1 MDNLSFDDVFNLS
14 SDELKLLLKSTQE
27 IDWIN
32 ISALLPDDF
41 RNKIL
46 PFFSPKSQTS
56 MKNYLQ
62 SLDAGSKDKL
72 SMAKKNIARKMNSLF
87 ASTIYVN
94 LIEEG
99 TQVMRP
105 VFASKTNEPDVFVIR
120 EGQTVPETEI
130 WEFTPGTTVR
140 VKDQLSEGIVI
151 LVASEQVAIP

>member
-32 ISALLPDDF
+32 ISALLPDDL

-46 PFFSPKSQTS
+46 PFFSPKSQSS

-62 SLDAGSKDKL
+62 NLDAGSKDKI

-99 TQVMRP
+99 THVMRP

-120 EGQTVPETEI
+120 EGQTVPETEK

-151 LVASEQVAIP
+151 LVASEQVALP